1 MMGVLVF
8 ETLPRVPETLMRVP
22 QLLLP
27 LIMLPSSCK
36 DRKGRISSILNA
48 ALLAAGEEE
57 EECARVEGPV

>member
-8 ETLPRVPETLMRVP
+8 ETLPQVPETLMRVP
-22 QLLLP
+22 QLLL
-27 LIMLPSSCK
+27 LIILPSSLK
-36 DRKGRISSILNA
+36 DRKGRVSSILNA